1 LKNFITHPVFFPSN
15 QTRTQLES
23 NKLRFFHDVKFFL
36 RKFRLYHSFDLMQQK
51 NSFHTAEFPKFNN
64 SLPNYR
70 LFFQNAFFDTTNT
83 RYTIL
88 YRKIENEVG
97 FNFKNKYFYL
107 NAYYTNVN
115 IGFKEI
121 ENQDTKTDSTKAN
134 YPKFNSGYV
143 GFTSKFFVSKN
154 LALNIESKKQIYFYS
169 LNSQGNLFDTI
180 FYNRNEFENILRF
193 QHSNLFELSYISK
206 KISPNLLQSYIR
218 SNHFIWNN
226 NFKAQHFQ
234 IFSADG
240 NLIHSNLLSFSCNLS
255 YELIKDF
262 IYLDNNCIPIQS
274 NKLLS
279 ILKIGISQSLH
290 LWKIFIENSFTY
302 ANTNNNIIRVPTYN
316 WVNKTYFES
325 NLFNKTLLLEF
336 GVLVNYQS
344 KYLGL
349 AYMPALQS
357 FYLQDY
363 FLIQGYPNISPFIL
377 GKLKNA
383 ALWARMVHFNQLFY
397 NGYFESPNYPALRTT
412 FIFGIKWEF
421 FN

>member
-1 LKNFITHPVFFPSN
+1 
-15 QTRTQLES
+15 
-23 NKLRFFHDVKFFL
+23 
-36 RKFRLYHSFDLMQQK
+36 
-51 NSFHTAEFPKFNN
+51 
-64 SLPNYR
+64 
-70 LFFQNAFFDTTNT
+70 
-83 RYTIL
+83 
-88 YRKIENEVG
+88 
-97 FNFKNKYFYL
+97 
-107 NAYYTNVN
+107 
-115 IGFKEI
+115 
-121 ENQDTKTDSTKAN
+121 
-134 YPKFNSGYV
+134 
-143 GFTSKFFVSKN
+143 
-154 LALNIESKKQIYFYS
+154 
-169 LNSQGNLFDTI
+169 
-180 FYNRNEFENILRF
+180 
-193 QHSNLFELSYISK
+193 
-206 KISPNLLQSYIR
+206 
-218 SNHFIWNN
+218 
-226 NFKAQHFQ
+226 
-234 IFSADG
+234 
-240 NLIHSNLLSFSCNLS
+240 
-255 YELIKDF
+255 LIKDF
-262 IYLDNNCIPIQS
+262 IYLDNNCIPTQS

-302 ANTNNNIIRVPTYN
+302 ASTNNNIIRVPTYN

-325 NLFNKTLLLEF
+325 NLFNKTFFLEF